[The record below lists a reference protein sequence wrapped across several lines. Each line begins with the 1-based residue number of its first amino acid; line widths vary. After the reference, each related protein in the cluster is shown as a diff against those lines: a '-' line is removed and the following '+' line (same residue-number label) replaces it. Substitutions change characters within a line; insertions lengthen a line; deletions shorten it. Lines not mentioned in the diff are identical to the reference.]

1 MLSLEEIKQY
11 YPEALRKDLSY
22 LLKEYLQYKILEIV
36 FNTPFANKLSF
47 IGGTSIRIVHN
58 INRFS
63 EDLDFDNFGINET
76 DFKVITETVRKKLE
90 LEGYEIEVEDKS
102 KQALNCS
109 VKFLGILYKSKLSP
123 HKQEKVHIKLQ
134 TEPHNFDYRA
144 DKFLLSKFEVFTQIN
159 TTPMD
164 ILLSMK
170 IYAIFNRKR
179 TMGRDFYDSIFLFGK
194 TKPNYD
200 YLKLKTGIENAEQLK
215 AKLLE
220 QSKKLDYKILADD
233 VKEYLINKDDARKIL
248 LFPEFIKTIS

>member
-1 MLSLEEIKQY
+1 MLNLEEIEQY
-11 YPEALRKDLSY
+11 YPEALRKDISY

-63 EDLDFDNFGINET
+63 EDLDFDNFGISDT
-76 DFKVITETVRKKLE
+76 DFKEITKTVRKKLE

-109 VKFLGILYKSKLSP
+109 VKFLGILYKSRISP

-134 TEPHNFDYRA
+134 TEPHGFGYKPN
-144 DKFLLSKFEVFTQIN
+144 KFLLNNFEVFTQIN
-159 TTPMD
+159 VTPMD

-170 IYAIFNRKR
+170 IYAIFNAQVLNSSPFFDVR
-179 TMGRDFYDSIFLFGK
+179 
-194 TKPNYD
+194 
-200 YLKLKTGIENAEQLK
+200 KLKPKSIAFSFN
-215 AKLLE
+215 
-220 QSKKLDYKILADD
+220 
-233 VKEYLINKDDARKIL
+233 
-248 LFPEFIKTIS
+248 